1 MNRRDFLKGVG
12 LASAAVTVRPAVAKS
27 WRDFEVADG
36 KYWLHELAAEPVL
49 AAVSETSVAVSW
61 AVGRLATG
69 GVEIADNPEMRNARY
84 VKSGEMP
91 LAELSSQS
99 LLVRVDGLKAATRY
113 WYRTVTDEVKSIHH
127 PLYAGHSRGERKTSD
142 VHSFMTSG
150 AAGESRFG
158 VMTDTHAQWDA
169 FEFTAKRFREMKFPV
184 GVWTGDALNC
194 TEDRATAV
202 ETFLYPDVTTKDYAA
217 DTPLLFVPGNHEF
230 GGEYARHID
239 EIMPCRSLDERGLK
253 YAALRWNFAVRQGDI
268 ALIGLDTGDGLHD
281 DDKRLCGIGSFSP
294 YRKLQTQWLE
304 EALNRPEIKSAPFAV
319 VFCHIPLY
327 NSGGNPNGCEKP
339 LESGGASWVRECN
352 EQWGPVLD
360 KYGVQLVICGHEH
373 YHRWD
378 EPTGFRW
385 KQVLGGGPELGY
397 GAGFVP
403 DKDHYPT
410 IIEGVVENGKL
421 VIRTHDVWRN
431 RLVDEHT
438 FERRAYCSTSS
449 GQVRFMS
456 FNIRMGCGHD
466 DPFQLEAG
474 SLGYLPKCAEVIRAA
489 NPDCV
494 AIQEIDRGTER
505 AGGVDQTEALAKLC
519 GLHGTFVPKVPRPG
533 GDYGL
538 AILSR
543 EKPLKV
549 ERVLMPGQAHT
560 RCLMICEFGDYIV
573 ANTHFPLSDERCREA
588 AKIVCVNLR
597 DRGKP
602 VILMGDFNSLPSSEA
617 IAVLGKEFD
626 ILNDVRAP
634 TWPARKPD
642 RTIDYIMVDKAHAGI
657 VAAGAPHT
665 IAAPEATDHV
675 ALVVDVSRK

>member
-1 MNRRDFLKGVG
+1 MNRREFLKC
-12 LASAAVTVRPAVAKS
+12 AATAGAVATAGATSAKS

-69 GVEIADNPEMRNARY
+69 GVEIADNPEMRDARF
-84 VKSGEMP
+84 VRSGGLP
-91 LAELSSQS
+91 LAELSADS
-99 LLVRVDGLKAATRY
+99 LLVRVTGLKPSTRY
-113 WYRTVTDEVKSIHH
+113 WYRTVTEEIRTANH
-127 PLYAGHSRGERKTSD
+127 PLYADLAKGERQAGRT
-142 VHSFMTSG
+142 HSFVTLG
-150 AAGESRFG
+150 AAGVSRFG
-158 VMTDTHAQWDA
+158 VINDTHAQWDA
-169 FEFTAKRFREMKFPV
+169 FEYTARRFREMEFPV
-184 GVWTGDALNC
+184 GVWAGDALNC
-194 TEDRATAV
+194 TEDRKTAV
-202 ETFLYPDVTTKDYAA
+202 EAFLYPSVTTKDYAS
-217 DTPLLFVPGNHEF
+217 DTPLLFVPGNHEAY
-230 GGEYARHID
+230 GVYARHLD
-239 EIMPCRSLDERGLK
+239 EVMPCRPLEERGAENADLK
-253 YAALRWNFAVRQGDI
+253 WNFAVRQGDI
-268 ALIGLDTGDGLHD
+268 ALIGLDTGNSFHD
-281 DDKRLCGIGSFSP
+281 ADKRFCGLEQNSA
-294 YRKLQTQWLE
+294 YRCRQTAWLE
-304 EALNRPEIKSAPFAV
+304 QALSRPEIAAAPFAV
-319 VFCHIPLY
+319 VICHIPLY
-327 NSGGNPNGCEKP
+327 NSGPNQNGCEKP
-339 LESGGASWVRECN
+339 LDRGGSSWVRECN

-378 EPTGFRW
+378 EQTGFHW

-410 IIEGVVENGKL
+410 IIEGIVEDGRL

-438 FERRAYCSTSS
+438 FERRACCSTPS
-449 GQVRFMS
+449 GPVRFMS

-466 DPFQLEAG
+466 DPFQLKAD

-489 NPDCV
+489 NPDYV

-626 ILNDVRAP
+626 VLTDVHVP

-657 VAAGAPHT
+657 VVAGAPRT